1 MAGDGNF
8 PSLLVLRD
16 SKQTLPDCPPPR
28 AGDPSRLI
36 NIASRVSSSQ
46 SHCEVALSVVHCE
59 FLFASKPFKCEVG

>member
-36 NIASRVSSSQ
+36 NIASRV
-46 SHCEVALSVVHCE
+46 ALSVVHCE